1 MDVKELLGDSYNE
14 EMTTAELLEALNKV
28 ELPKPAEPE
37 EPKEPMVSKELFD
50 RKISELVNEN
60 KELKKQTSQKMTA
73 EEQANAKIEALEKS
87 LNRMSAEKQLAPLG
101 IEYTEFLDGLLDGG
115 TTDDVVKALAGI
127 VTAVREKAKTDAEVE
142 LLKGSPRSDQGPA
155 EAKVD
160 FSKLTT
166 TELMQMASENP
177 GILTELTKK

>member
-28 ELPKPAEPE
+28 ELPKPAEP
-37 EPKEPMVSKELFD
+37 KEPMVSKELFD

-60 KELKKQTSQKMTA
+60 KELKKQASQKMTA

-101 IEYTEFLDGLLDGG
+101 IEYTEFLDRLLDGG
-115 TTDDVVKALAGI
+115 TTEDVVKALVGI